1 MIGPVWSGLV
11 WWRGQPGSVQFGLGK
26 GLPGSAQFSL
36 EQPRGSD
43 PTTNWGV
50 SLDLPS
56 SVWIGLGE
64 GSAWIGLDWPG
75 LAGFRLDRP
84 GGRVGLD
91 RYGGGGEVSVL
102 IHRFIILYFK

>member
-64 GSAWIGLDWPG
+64 GSAWIGLG
-75 LAGFRLDRP
+75 KGSAGIGLDRP

-91 RYGGGGEVSVL
+91 RYGGGVSL
-102 IHRFIILYFK
+102 DSSIHYIIL